1 VSGALDLG
9 PGWAPIEFS
18 IDDADGLVRVGQ
30 EDRGIYFLKDKLP
43 ELLARLE
50 ALAKT
55 TRG

>member
-1 VSGALDLG
+1 MSGALDLG